1 MKRYIALVLFLIPHM
16 HGIAQLE
23 VLESPKEI
31 VVGQIKLGGAL
42 AAKPSY
48 TIDSLLYRHAG
59 YEYVTSFEEVKFN
72 ADKQTLDQ
80 LYSLM
85 MSVFTKENSKNKEYK
100 VEMMLGTT
108 PVIISS
114 RRSMGI
120 TGVMFFTSK
129 GYTILSKNQVN
140 KLFGKKD

>member
-48 TIDSLLYRHAG
+48 TIDSDADTLYSLLYRHAG

-85 MSVFTKENSKNKEYK
+85 MSVFTKENSKNKEY
-100 VEMMLGTT
+100 
-108 PVIISS
+108 
-114 RRSMGI
+114 
-120 TGVMFFTSK
+120 
-129 GYTILSKNQVN
+129 
-140 KLFGKKD
+140 